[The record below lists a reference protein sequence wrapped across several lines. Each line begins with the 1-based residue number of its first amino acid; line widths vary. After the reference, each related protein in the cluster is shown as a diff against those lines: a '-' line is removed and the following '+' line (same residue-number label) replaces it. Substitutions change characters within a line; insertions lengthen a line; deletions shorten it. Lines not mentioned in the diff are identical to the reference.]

1 MVLRNIKIGKN
12 AQGKEALDIHIS
24 ELLKIEKT

>member
-1 MVLRNIKIGKN
+1 MVLGNIKIGKN
-12 AQGKEALDIHIS
+12 AQGKKVLDIHIS